1 MNNPEDKFCSMAT
14 DLERIVDTCPTGNM
28 QAVSC
33 SQARTAYMMA
43 ANKCAQ
49 YRLTTFE
56 KKYPGELSKLEAG
69 SSNSATSPSPGS
81 K

>member
-1 MNNPEDKFCSMAT
+1 
-14 DLERIVDTCPTGNM
+14 M